1 MGAQSLCCVS
11 GGLAWWRLAA
21 YSLVPLHGGCS
32 ERGLV
37 LCFRLACC
45 GNVQPSILAWCV
57 LKEWAPAV
65 FQVGVLRLGNIQ
77 YPCMGAQSLGW
88 CCVSGGLAC
97 CRLATYSLVPL
108 HGCSELGLVL
118 CFRWFGVMKVGS
130 IQPSTLAWWVLRA
143 WAGVVFQ
150 VGVL

>member
-1 MGAQSLCCVS
+1 MKPHDSHRPIKSKCWCFPKVWRDKGPKMYLANTRLCFWGDEAYSRLVTCGTRSLDHWCFERGIGIIGCC
-11 GGLAWWRLAA
+11 GLAT
-21 YSLVPLHGGCS
+21 YSLVSLH
-32 ERGLV
+32 
-37 LCFRLACC
+37 
-45 GNVQPSILAWCV
+45 
-57 LKEWAPAV
+57 
-65 FQVGVLRLGNIQ
+65 
-77 YPCMGAQSLGW
+77 GAQSLGW